1 MNTSCTFSTAA
12 GLYGNDSNAG
22 TFAAPFLTLDQARNA
37 IRTLKTTAGGGL
49 PVGGV
54 LVLVRGRDY
63 FFLSTPFTLAQQDSG
78 TPEAPI
84 V

>member
-1 MNTSCTFSTAA
+1 MLHA

-22 TFAAPFLTLDQARNA
+22 TFAAPFLTLNQARNA
-37 IRTLKTTAGGGL
+37 IRTLKTTGGGL

-63 FFLSTPFTLAQQDSG
+63 FFLSTPFSLAQQDSG
-78 TPEAPI
+78 TPQAPI